1 MAEENS
7 QDSLERSEEATPKR
21 RDEARKQGQ
30 FARSKE
36 LIPAATLTM
45 LLIAM
50 RFAGAELLERQG
62 RLLTGFI
69 SAAGTMKQFDVND
82 LSLLSYNAGGLL
94 APVLLPV
101 FGAVLVAAL
110 ASGFMQTG
118 MVLAEEPVRFD
129 LARISP
135 LAGWR
140 RLFSL
145 DAVAD
150 LIKAMLFIGL
160 LGWIG

>member
-7 QDSLERSEEATPKR
+7 QDNLERPKSPLPSAAKKR
-21 RDEARKQGQ
+21 ASKGQ

-36 LIPAATLTM
+36 LIPAATLAM

-50 RFAGAELLERQG
+50 RFAGEELLERQG
-62 RLLTGFI
+62 RLLAGFF

-82 LSLLSYNAGGLL
+82 LSLRAVNAGGLL

-118 MVLAEEPVRFD
+118 FVLAEEPMRFD
-129 LARISP
+129 LARINP
-135 LAGWR
+135 LAGCAGCSAWMRWR
-140 RLFSL
+140 
-145 DAVAD
+145 
-150 LIKAMLFIGL
+150 I
-160 LGWIG
+160 

>member
-1 MAEENS
+1 
-7 QDSLERSEEATPKR
+7 
-21 RDEARKQGQ
+21 
-30 FARSKE
+30 
-36 LIPAATLTM
+36 M

-50 RFAGAELLERQG
+50 RFVGAELLERQG
-62 RLLTGFI
+62 RLLAGFL

-82 LSLLSYNAGGLL
+82 LSLLSYNAGGML

-129 LARISP
+129 LSRISP

-140 RLFSL
+140 RLLAWMRSR
-145 DAVAD
+145 
-150 LIKAMLFIGL
+150 I
-160 LGWIG
+160 